1 MLKEVTLP
9 ALAENVESATVL
21 NVLVSVGDQVEV
33 EQSLVE
39 LETDKATVELPAPC
53 AGSVAVIHVREGDEI
68 AVGAVILE
76 LDAVSEVAQS
86 ATDTDL
92 GSVSEEAAEISS
104 PATVEEEIAA
114 PAEAAAPEPP
124 PAPSPPPARVARDV
138 ALSPAPAPVGARRER
153 TTSSPAPAAPSTR
166 RLARELG
173 VDLTQVEGTGLGGR
187 ITRED
192 LTRSARARIEK
203 GGESSGPR
211 IPPLPDFSH
220 WGAVER
226 ETMSGIRRKTAERMA
241 TAWSMI
247 PHVSHFDR
255 SDVTELERARKEW
268 APRVEEAGGKLTV
281 TAIAIKV
288 VASALKLFPRF
299 NASLDIPHGEI
310 VYKKYINVGVAVDTP
325 RGLIVPVL
333 RNVDTLNI
341 TEIATQLTAI
351 SSKARAGKIGLED
364 LSGGTFTVSN
374 LGGLGTHHF
383 TPIVNWPDVAILG
396 LGRSTQDAVWIDGA
410 FAPRLIL
417 PVSLSYDHR
426 LIDGADAARF
436 LRWICE
442 ALEDPFLLALE
453 G

>member
-1 MLKEVTLP
+1 MEVTLP
-9 ALAENVESATVL
+9 ALAENVESAAVL
-21 NVLVSVGDQVEV
+21 KILVSVGDAVQA
-33 EQSLVE
+33 EQALVE

-53 AGSVAVIHVREGDEI
+53 AGSVTAIRVREGDEI

-76 LDAVSEVAQS
+76 IDEVSEVAQG
-86 ATDTDL
+86 ATDNGRAT
-92 GSVSEEAAEISS
+92 VSGAAAEEAS
-104 PATVEEEIAA
+104 PSTAEEEPALPSEPSLPEASIAPA
-114 PAEAAAPEPP
+114 PAESVAAPLPP
-124 PAPSPPPARVARDV
+124 TARAPRV
-138 ALSPAPAPVGARRER
+138 
-153 TTSSPAPAAPSTR
+153 TSSIPAAPSVR

-173 VDLTQVEGTGLGGR
+173 VDLSQVEGTGLGGR

-192 LTRSARARIEK
+192 LTRSVRSTIEK
-203 GGESSGPR
+203 GGEPTGPR

-241 TAWSMI
+241 NAWSMI

-255 SDVTELERARKEW
+255 ADVTDLERARKEW
-268 APRVEEAGGKLTV
+268 APRTAEAGGKLTV

-288 VASALKLFPRF
+288 VASALKLFPNF
-299 NASLDIPHGEI
+299 NASLDIQHGEI

-341 TEIATQLTAI
+341 TEIATQLATI
-351 SSKARAGKIGLED
+351 SSKARDRKIGLED

-396 LGRSTQDAVWIDGA
+396 LGRSTQEAVWVDGA

-442 ALEDPFLLALE
+442 ALEKPFLLALE